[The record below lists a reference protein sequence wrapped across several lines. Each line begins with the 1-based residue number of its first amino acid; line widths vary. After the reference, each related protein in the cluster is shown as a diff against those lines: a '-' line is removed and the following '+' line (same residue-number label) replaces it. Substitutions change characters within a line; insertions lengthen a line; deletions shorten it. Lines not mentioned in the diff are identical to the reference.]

1 MMRQDILSINTHLH
15 VSGANTDKILVA
27 ASVSEISH
35 SFAHIVASKDKN
47 AKIHSTSSMATGW
60 MVRVN
65 SLCPNDL
72 FFLGGWDKLMFEGRN
87 EAKHY

>member
-1 MMRQDILSINTHLH
+1 MMCQDILSINTHLH

-47 AKIHSTSSMATGW
+47 AKIQGG
-60 MVRVN
+60 
-65 SLCPNDL
+65 NDN
-72 FFLGGWDKLMFEGRN
+72 LMFEGRN